1 MLRENIDSI
10 AQATATDLR
19 KPRQETV
26 GEVGVV
32 IRRAKQSAAQL
43 DEWASDET
51 VPLAQ
56 DWQKNWSATLLK
68 RPKGV
73 VLVISCVSDDSYL
86 PMQTSVCAASC
97 LMLVVTGPG
106 ITLLS
111 LASSH

>member
-1 MLRENIDSI
+1 MLRENIDAI

-32 IRRAKQSAAQL
+32 IRRAKQSVAQL

-51 VPLAQ
+51 VPLQ
-56 DWQKNWSATLLK
+56 DWQQNWSATLLK

-73 VLVISCVSDDSYL
+73 VLVISCVSDDSSL
-86 PMQTSVCAASC
+86 PMQISVCASSSC
-97 LMLVVTGPG
+97 LMLVITGPG
-106 ITLLS
+106 ITPLS